1 MKNKVYIFE
10 HNAPGIDKN
19 EALRYAG
26 AGKAD
31 TESVTLLDSCIAEA
45 EDKLSY
51 KCCYARLK
59 IDVLGDVVDMGF
71 ERVNSHSLARCLAGC
86 TEAVVFCAT
95 IGVGI
100 DRLIA
105 RYSAASPA
113 RAMMLQALGS
123 ERVEAL
129 CDEFCAWISEEE
141 RAVGRE
147 TGSRFS
153 PGYGDLA
160 LDLQR
165 SIFAYLNPTKH
176 IGVALNDNLF
186 MSPSKSVTAIIG
198 IKRI

>member
-1 MKNKVYIFE
+1 MKSKIYIFE
-10 HNAPGIDKN
+10 YKTLEIDKN
-19 EALRYAG
+19 EALRYAR
-26 AGKAD
+26 AD
-31 TESVTLLDSCIAEA
+31 KTDAESIALLNSCIAEA

-51 KCCYARLK
+51 KGCYARVE
-59 IDVLGDVVDMGF
+59 IGVLGDTVDMGF
-71 ERVNSHSLARCLAGC
+71 ARVNSHSLARCLDGC
-86 TEAVVFCAT
+86 GEAVVFCAT
-95 IGVGI
+95 VGVGI

-105 RYSAASPA
+105 RYSATSPA
-113 RAMMLQALGS
+113 RAVMLQALGS

-129 CDEFCAWISEEE
+129 CDEFCARISKDEKTAN
-141 RAVGRE
+141 RVTRP
-147 TGSRFS
+147 RFS

-165 SIFAYLNPTKH
+165 SIFAYLDPTKH